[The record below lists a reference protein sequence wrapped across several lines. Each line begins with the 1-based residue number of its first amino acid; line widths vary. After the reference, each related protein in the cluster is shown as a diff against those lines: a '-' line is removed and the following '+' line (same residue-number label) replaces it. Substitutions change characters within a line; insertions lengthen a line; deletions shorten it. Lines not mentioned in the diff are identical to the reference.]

1 MRVFSFKAGKGARGG
16 APKCQMQI
24 VLLRDLA
31 IKPCQVFDCNLAL
44 PGAPKCLVEPQP
56 GYQRLPRNGG
66 GGLTGG
72 ALLNP
77 CVVAQGLPVPSFR

>member
-1 MRVFSFKAGKGARGG
+1 MVESSQGLQDLLDIYSLSDLHLPIGAQGESCCLTG
-16 APKCQMQI
+16 FA
-24 VLLRDLA
+24 
-31 IKPCQVFDCNLAL
+31 N
-44 PGAPKCLVEPQP
+44 LVEPQP
-56 GYQRLPRNGG
+56 DYQRLPRNGG